1 VPVETLAPPVLREKP
16 LERKRSPE
24 YFSAWLSPFL
34 KVALSHQQSAFSP
47 ERVLL
52 IATQA
57 QAG

>member
-1 VPVETLAPPVLREKP
+1 METLAPPVLREKP

-34 KVALSHQQSAFSP
+34 KVALSHQHSAFSP